1 MLPENWS
8 IKFDSTV
15 NHADVCKIG
24 HQNTITSQP
33 AVVTTCLSI
42 YKDLSWRLH
51 VHGKV
56 VNIEDCTAL
65 ADTPVSLSTTSTVEL
80 LSLIDRLNVC
90 VGNPDPRFTELCELQ
105 GGKIKA
111 ADGTTSSFTDDFFS
125 ISLDGE
131 EYQSTVRSAKCSI
144 LTNNIRCDAC
154 KNYRATLRA
163 LCSRQ
168 LRTTEEMISKRT
180 EASSHTTY
188 QNLKAEQ
195 SKKRMSNLKKEL
207 DHQRNKVNEL

>member
-1 MLPENWS
+1 M
-8 IKFDSTV
+8 
-15 NHADVCKIG
+15 
-24 HQNTITSQP
+24 
-33 AVVTTCLSI
+33 
-42 YKDLSWRLH
+42 
-51 VHGKV
+51 
-56 VNIEDCTAL
+56 
-65 ADTPVSLSTTSTVEL
+65 
-80 LSLIDRLNVC
+80 NVC
-90 VGNPDPRFTELCELQ
+90 VGNPDPRLTELCELQ

-111 ADGTTSSFTDDFFS
+111 ADGTTSSFIDDFFS

-131 EYQSTVRSAKCSI
+131 EYRSTVRSAKCSI

-188 QNLKAEQ
+188 QNLTAEQ

-207 DHQRNKVNEL
+207 DHQRNKVIELEKKIQQMVEKNGHQVDPSLQHDLQSIMAANTNTILQSYPEGSFHRLFWLQQLQALKAKDKRQIR